1 MRKIHYLL
9 FIALMAIAM
18 SCSQENLLI
27 PDTETTAQ
35 ETPAS
40 TKITLPEALKN
51 AESAFGMLDLNT
63 RAIRIPESVEYIGAN
78 YQTRSSSSN
87 EDVKYYIVNYADNQ
101 GFAVLSADAEKG
113 KVFALSDEGSISL
126 SDTIDN
132 PGLGVFFN
140 KLNKW
145 IDIPLDT
152 TLTVTPKDTIP
163 ALPYPFISK
172 VSPRMPKNVQKWD
185 ARKIFGTE
193 IGDTI
198 LPCYNGIC
206 GSAQIFATFKHPEI
220 WKVYGVPTYFINW
233 EAINNY
239 VYPKGFS
246 VYSPSTDDPGILNL
260 FNIITQAGGS
270 WSLGDGPD
278 SEMFKEQGYE
288 TRDNYCPDC
297 RVYNGIEI
305 SVGPSD
311 LADGFILLS
320 RAQSNGRVLFLVVD
334 GYLQYDYKVYNP
346 AAKYGSDILFHCVW
360 GTGGKGNGYFAL
372 AIDGN
377 NSSISPSIFLDEDNV
392 HKEYDPNAWLVTY
405 HAFRPSQ
412 Y

>member
-1 MRKIHYLL
+1 
-9 FIALMAIAM
+9 M

-152 TLTVTPKDTIP
+152 TLTVTPKDTTP

-172 VSPRMPKNVQKWD
+172 VSPRMPKNVQN
-185 ARKIFGTE
+185 GTALE
-193 IGDTI
+193 F
-198 LPCYNGIC
+198 
-206 GSAQIFATFKHPEI
+206 SAQTSEI
-220 WKVYGVPTYFINW
+220 RFFPDVTALRHVLRFLRH
-233 EAINNY
+233 
-239 VYPKGFS
+239 S
-246 VYSPSTDDPGILNL
+246 VTRIIGESMVFRHTIST
-260 FNIITQAGGS
+260 
-270 WSLGDGPD
+270 
-278 SEMFKEQGYE
+278 
-288 TRDNYCPDC
+288 
-297 RVYNGIEI
+297 
-305 SVGPSD
+305 
-311 LADGFILLS
+311 
-320 RAQSNGRVLFLVVD
+320 
-334 GYLQYDYKVYNP
+334 
-346 AAKYGSDILFHCVW
+346 
-360 GTGGKGNGYFAL
+360 GKL
-372 AIDGN
+372 
-377 NSSISPSIFLDEDNV
+377 
-392 HKEYDPNAWLVTY
+392 
-405 HAFRPSQ
+405 
-412 Y
+412 

>member
-63 RAIRIPESVEYIGAN
+63 RAMRIPESVEYIGAN

-152 TLTVTPKDTIP
+152 TLTVTPKDTTP

-185 ARKIFGTE
+185 GTRILGTN

-198 LPCYNGIC
+198 LPRRNGITAC
-206 GSAQIFATFKHPEI
+206 AQVFASFSYPYNWRI
-220 WKVYGVPTYFINW
+220 NGIPTYYIDW

-239 VYPKGFS
+239 LYPKGFS
-246 VYSPSTDDPGILNL
+246 VYVPPTNDPGILNL
-260 FNIITQAGGS
+260 FNIISETVRYWDTNRGE
-270 WSLGDGPD
+270 D
-278 SEMFKEQGYE
+278 SGMFQSQGYDVE
-288 TRDNYCPDC
+288 DWYCPDC
-297 RVYNGIEI
+297 RVYNGVPM
-305 SVGPSD
+305 SYCKDD
-311 LADGFILLS
+311 LDKGFINVP
-320 RAQSNGRVLFLVVD
+320 RTFDTFNGLFYWVID
-334 GYLQYDYKVYNP
+334 GYLQYNYKVYNP
-346 AAKYGSDILFHCVW
+346 AAKYGTDLLFHCVW
-360 GTGGKGNGYFAL
+360 GLGGKGNGYYAF
-372 AIDGN
+372 IEEND
-377 NSSISPSIFLDEDNV
+377 SMSPSVFLDDTNDHSVYDNQIDNIIYFGFR
-392 HKEYDPNAWLVTY
+392 HK
-405 HAFRPSQ
+405 Q
-412 Y
+412 